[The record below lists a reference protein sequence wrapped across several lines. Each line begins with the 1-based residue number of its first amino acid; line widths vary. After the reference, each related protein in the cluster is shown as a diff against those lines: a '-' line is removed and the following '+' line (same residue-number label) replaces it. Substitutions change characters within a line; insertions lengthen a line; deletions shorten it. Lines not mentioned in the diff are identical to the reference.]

1 MAVAIRAG
9 WRIDA
14 VKMAMAVSARQETR
28 EISPPSDDRHRSAPE
43 RTFGVRIRSF
53 GRAWGSAM
61 LLAGL
66 GLVVWEILVRALDV
80 QTWILPPVSLI
91 LAELVDKPSLFL
103 RHASVTAQEITD
115 RIRSFDNI
123 RVRNG
128 DGNVLVEVA

>member
-1 MAVAIRAG
+1 M
-9 WRIDA
+9 
-14 VKMAMAVSARQETR
+14 KMAMAVSARQETR
-28 EISPPSDDRHRSAPE
+28 EISSPSDDRHPSAPE

-80 QTWILPPVSLI
+80 QTWIFAAGV
-91 LAELVDKPSLFL
+91 VDPC
-103 RHASVTAQEITD
+103 RASRQAITVFATRIGNRSRDPD
-115 RIRSFDNI
+115 RIRSFDNV

-128 DGNVLVEVA
+128 DGNVLVEAA